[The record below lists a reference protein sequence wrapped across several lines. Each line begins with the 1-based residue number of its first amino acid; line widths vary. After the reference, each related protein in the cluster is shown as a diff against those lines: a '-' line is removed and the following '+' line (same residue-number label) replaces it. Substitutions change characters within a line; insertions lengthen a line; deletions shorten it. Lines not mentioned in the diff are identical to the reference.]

1 MHLSPE
7 DLRELQ
13 LEHLGKSPELILAS
27 FQDTYGDDLVLASS
41 LGAEDQV
48 LTHMLL
54 AINPKARLFFL
65 DTGRLH
71 QETYDVMAITMAKYG
86 MRYEVYFPDRDDV
99 ETLVREKGPN
109 SFYDSVENRKAC
121 CGIRK
126 VAPLKRALQGVHA
139 WVTGQRKDQSMTR
152 TTLEEIEWDAA
163 HHCIKLNP
171 LADWT
176 HADVWAYI
184 EAHDI
189 PVNYLHKK
197 GYPSIGCAPCTRAV
211 KPGEDPRA
219 GRWWWEN
226 PDGKECGLHVKG
238 ADS

>member
-13 LEHLGKSPELILAS
+13 LEHLGKSPELILSS
-27 FQDTYGDDLVLASS
+27 FHDTYGDDLVLASS

-54 AINPKARLFFL
+54 KINPKARIFVL

-71 QETYDVMAITMAKYG
+71 QETYDVMALTMARYG
-86 MRYEVYFPDRDDV
+86 MRYEVHFPDRDAV
-99 ETLVREKGPN
+99 ETLVSEKGPN
-109 SFYDSVENRKAC
+109 SFYESLENRKAC
-121 CGIRK
+121 CAIRK
-126 VAPLKRALQGVHA
+126 VAPLRRALQGVDA
-139 WVTGQRKDQSMTR
+139 WVTGQRKDQSTTR
-152 TTLEEIEWDAA
+152 TTLEEIEWDGA

-184 EAHDI
+184 EEHDI

-211 KPGEDPRA
+211 KPGEDQRA
-219 GRWWWEN
+219 GRWWWESS
-226 PDGKECGLHVKG
+226 DGKECGLHVQD